1 MRWEVGPSPGKQVA
15 DVEGGENEQ
24 FNGQLEEVQR
34 EKKKNNKPKRG
45 NHSHMLQPKEMQ
57 NLVGKK
63 KQRFYKKVW
72 LNIPNIETI
81 REILTVPTLWCS
93 NKQ

>member
-1 MRWEVGPSPGKQVA
+1 
-15 DVEGGENEQ
+15 
-24 FNGQLEEVQR
+24 
-34 EKKKNNKPKRG
+34 
-45 NHSHMLQPKEMQ
+45 MLQPKEMQ